1 MAENE
6 NSNLNDN
13 KQDTDKNGLEKFYEF
28 DKRELNP
35 EYRGYFDEVQKNLA
49 HVRQVKNK
57 IQQIKKE
64 LQIKIAELK
73 QKVAAQQNKAAASQ
87 QGKNKEQPKS
97 MEQADLDFCEGALG
111 AMPGL
116 EGRNSMDESTLQNI
130 LTTKTKQPYDVIID
144 IALKPLPS
152 DRAKDKNND
161 KDKNNGKDKNA
172 EAKEKT
178 SAKPQEK
185 PGLTPQQL
193 QQLRMGK
200 PLSAK
205 PEAAKTP
212 QKTNADNRN
221 ITLKMM
227 KQRINS
233 SYGK

>member
-1 MAENE
+1 M
-6 NSNLNDN
+6 
-13 KQDTDKNGLEKFYEF
+13 
-28 DKRELNP
+28 
-35 EYRGYFDEVQKNLA
+35 
-49 HVRQVKNK
+49 
-57 IQQIKKE
+57 
-64 LQIKIAELK
+64 K

-87 QGKNKEQPKS
+87 QDKNKEQPKS

-161 KDKNNGKDKNA
+161 KDKNNGKDKDKNKDKDKKGGKDKNA

-178 SAKPQEK
+178 SAKAQEK

-205 PEAAKTP
+205 PEAAKTH
-212 QKTNADNRN
+212 QKTNADNQN